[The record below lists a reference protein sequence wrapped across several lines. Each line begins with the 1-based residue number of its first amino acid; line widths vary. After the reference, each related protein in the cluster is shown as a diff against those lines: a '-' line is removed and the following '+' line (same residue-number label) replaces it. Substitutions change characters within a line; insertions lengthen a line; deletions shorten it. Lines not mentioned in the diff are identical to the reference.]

1 MPVLT
6 ARPICDDFLEWNEQ
20 EGHSGFKSHFH
31 YPGAFVTKMI
41 ESFFFFIGGIQPKTI
56 LLDET
61 PRRCPRCGL
70 HQAYLQR
77 VDHYLSVFF
86 IPVLKVKT
94 GAPLLVCH
102 RCERPVDGSG
112 PASSGPQS
120 ETPATRPCRFCHRD
134 FPADY
139 AFCPLCGRRL

>member
-1 MPVLT
+1 
-6 ARPICDDFLEWNEQ
+6 
-20 EGHSGFKSHFH
+20 
-31 YPGAFVTKMI
+31 MI
-41 ESFFFFIGGIQPKTI
+41 ESFFFFIGGIQPKTNI
-56 LLDET
+56 LEKT

-102 RCERPVDGSG
+102 RCERPVGDSG
-112 PASSGPQS
+112 PAAS
-120 ETPATRPCRFCHRD
+120 ESQLVQPATRPCRFCRRD

-139 AFCPLCGRRL
+139 SFCPLCGRRL